1 MTLTQTEIVG
11 FIRNFL
17 ELLVKE
23 LVALTAAGVDAG
35 KFEGILMEEL
45 ETAVAANAHQEA
57 LKRQLKE
64 ATAVV
69 EETHARL
76 YRTGST
82 YLDSV
87 IGAVGKTTPAAKN
100 FQRLRS
106 RVRMPGDQSSEATTP
121 GGRAPGTVA

>member
-17 ELLVKE
+17 ELLLKSE
-23 LVALTAAGVDAG
+23 AALVAAGINVRKFVDVLT
-35 KFEGILMEEL
+35 KEL
-45 ETAVAANAHQEA
+45 ETAVAANATQES

-64 ATAVV
+64 STVVV
-69 EETHARL
+69 EETHAQV

-82 YLDSV
+82 YLDAV
-87 IGAVGKTTPAAKN
+87 IGAVGKTTIEAKN

-106 RVRMPGDQSSEATTP
+106 RIRAPGDQTTDVPTP
-121 GGRAPGTVA
+121 GDPAKETVS